1 MGFEFPF
8 NLIGFFNRPIT
19 TRTQI
24 LEHDVGAKN
33 EDFGAVLQTDL
44 TRSLVPSVA
53 QAMISLQAIL
63 GLGNNLYL
71 RTI

>member
-1 MGFEFPF
+1 M
-8 NLIGFFNRPIT
+8 R
-19 TRTQI
+19 RTQI

-63 GLGNNLYL
+63 GLVNNLYL

>member
-1 MGFEFPF
+1 MK
-8 NLIGFFNRPIT
+8 
-19 TRTQI
+19 RTQI

-33 EDFGAVLQTDL
+33 EDFGAALQTDL

-63 GLGNNLYL
+63 GLVNNLYL